1 MFEIS
6 DIQKK
11 ELLKYLMKR
20 PYLEVAQL
28 IGLLVSLK
36 PIKKDNGK
44 GKDKAQ

>member
-6 DIQKK
+6 DAQKK

-36 PIKKDNGK
+36 PTKKDNGK
-44 GKDKAQ
+44 DKAQ